1 MPDVRLEIDGASL
14 EAIAQDPEILAVLVR
29 KAQQVKAKAESIA
42 PRQSGDYARKF
53 KLRSGVRGGKAFAQ
67 VANIDP
73 AANVIELGAR
83 GGKNPKHR
91 VLGRALQSIR
101 ED

>member
-1 MPDVRLEIDGASL
+1 MSDVRVEIDAASL
-14 EAIAQDPEILAVLVR
+14 DAIAQDPEILAVLVR
-29 KAQQVKAKAESIA
+29 KAQEVKAKAEAIA
-42 PRQSGDYARKF
+42 PRQSGDYAGKF
-53 KLRSGVRGGKAFAQ
+53 KLRSGVKNGKAFAQ
-67 VANIDP
+67 VANTDP